1 MSELKR
7 TKHYFKRNHVFF
19 FFFEYVGFFLL
30 EIFSMFQTYTQ
41 NSLNTGQYSRNTCQ
55 LHVLIS
61 EKC

>member
-1 MSELKR
+1 M
-7 TKHYFKRNHVFF
+7 YFF